1 MGEGRCVPPFH
12 VTLQLTYMY
21 VVAQRVQWFRSRA
34 NLVRTN
40 EEVTLI
46 YAEGRALRRG
56 FSYASE
62 EWLRRDCAL
71 PEYASP
77 GATAYAREK
86 SDMFQRMSGDCERL
100 IKRARERNYAAMD
113 SHPTRKDAFDVTQKV
128 VPFSNTHLNYSVVSA
143 NVSFTACH
151 LSK

>member
-1 MGEGRCVPPFH
+1 
-12 VTLQLTYMY
+12 MY
-21 VVAQRVQWFRSRA
+21 IVAQRVQWFRSRA
-34 NLVRTN
+34 NLARTN

-46 YAEGRALRRG
+46 YAEGRALRQG

-86 SDMFQRMSGDCERL
+86 SDMFRKMSEDCERL
-100 IKRARERNYAAMD
+100 IKQARDKHYAAMD
-113 SHPTRKDAFDVTQKV
+113 THPIRKDAFDVTQKV
-128 VPFSNTHLNYSVVSA
+128 VPFSDTHLNYSVVSL
-143 NVSFTACH
+143 TAFS
-151 LSK
+151 LSYPHIDIGISLLVLS